1 MSSSRSAERENSD
14 QMRFCIQ
21 VVKQASVDIDGV
33 RTSSIGPGMLVL
45 LGVGKED
52 DEAVADKM
60 IAKLLKMRIF
70 SDSEGKTNL
79 SLADIDGEMLLVSQ
93 FTLYA
98 DCKHGNRP
106 SFTDSMGPRR
116 AEELYNYVAD
126 KIRPQVKKLGLGVF
140 GADMQ
145 VSLINDGPFTVILD
159 SAAI

>member
-1 MSSSRSAERENSD
+1 
-14 QMRFCIQ
+14 MRFCIQ
-21 VVKQASVDIDGV
+21 VVKEAAVDIEGV

-45 LGVGKED
+45 CGIGKED

-70 SDSEGKTNL
+70 SDSNGKTNL
-79 SLADIDGEMLLVSQ
+79 SISDIDGEILLVSQ

-106 SFTDSMGPRR
+106 SFTDSMGPQR
-116 AEELYNYVAD
+116 AEELYNYIAD
-126 KIRPQVKKLGLGVF
+126 SIRPQVKALGTGVF

>member
-33 RTSSIGPGMLVL
+33 RTSSIGSGMLVL

>member
-1 MSSSRSAERENSD
+1 
-14 QMRFCIQ
+14 MRLCIQ
-21 VVKQASVDIDGV
+21 VVKQASVDIEGV
-33 RTSSIGPGMLVL
+33 RTASIGQGMLVL

-106 SFTDSMGPRR
+106 SFTDSMGPQR
-116 AEELYNYVAD
+116 AEELYKYVAD
-126 KIRPQVKKLGLGVF
+126 KIRPQVKKLELGVF

>member
-1 MSSSRSAERENSD
+1 
-14 QMRFCIQ
+14 MRFCIQ
-21 VVKQASVDIDGV
+21 VVNEASVDIEGK
-33 RTSSIGPGMLVL
+33 RISSIGPGMLVL
-45 LGVGKED
+45 AGVGKED

-60 IAKLLKMRIF
+60 IAKLLKLRIF
-70 SDSEGKTNL
+70 SDADGKTNL
-79 SLADIDGEMLLVSQ
+79 SINDIQGEILLVSQ

-106 SFTDSMGPRR
+106 SFTDSMGPQR
-116 AEELYNYVAD
+116 AEELYNYIAD
-126 KIRPQVKKLGLGVF
+126 SIRPQVKKLELGVF

>member
-1 MSSSRSAERENSD
+1 
-14 QMRFCIQ
+14 MRFCIQ
-21 VVKQASVDIDGV
+21 VVKEAAVDIKGI
-33 RTSSIGPGMLVL
+33 RKSSIGPGMLVL
-45 LGVGKED
+45 CGIGKED

-70 SDSEGKTNL
+70 SDSNGKTNL
-79 SLADIDGEMLLVSQ
+79 SISDIDGEILLVSQ

-106 SFTDSMGPRR
+106 SFTDSMGPQR
-116 AEELYNYVAD
+116 AEELYNYIAD
-126 KIRPQVKKLGLGVF
+126 SIRPQVKALGTGVF

>member
-1 MSSSRSAERENSD
+1 
-14 QMRFCIQ
+14 MRFCIQ
-21 VVKQASVDIDGV
+21 VVKQASVDIDGERV
-33 RTSSIGPGMLVL
+33 SSIGPGMLVL
-45 LGVGKED
+45 CGVGKDD

-60 IAKLLKMRIF
+60 IAKLMKLRIF
-70 SDSEGKTNL
+70 SDENGKTNL
-79 SLADIDGEMLLVSQ
+79 SLTDIGGEMLLVSQ

-106 SFTDSMGPRR
+106 SFTDSMGPQR
-116 AEELYNYVAD
+116 AEELYNYIAD
-126 KIRPQVKKLGLGVF
+126 TIRPQVKKLGTGVF

>member
-1 MSSSRSAERENSD
+1 
-14 QMRFCIQ
+14 MRFCIQ
-21 VVKQASVDIDGV
+21 VVKQASVDIDGE
-33 RTSSIGPGMLVL
+33 RRASIGPGMLVL
-45 LGVGKED
+45 CGIGKED

-70 SDSEGKTNL
+70 SDSNGKTNL
-79 SLADIDGEMLLVSQ
+79 SIADIDGEILLVSQ

-106 SFTDSMGPRR
+106 SFTDSMGPQR
-116 AEELYNYVAD
+116 AEELINYIAE
-126 KIRPQVKKLGLGVF
+126 KIKPQVKMLETGVF

-145 VSLINDGPFTVILD
+145 VGLINDGPFTVILD

>member
-1 MSSSRSAERENSD
+1 
-14 QMRFCIQ
+14 MRFCIQ
-21 VVKQASVDIDGV
+21 VVKEAAVDIEGV
-33 RTSSIGPGMLVL
+33 RKSSIGPGMLVL
-45 LGVGKED
+45 CGIGKED

-70 SDSEGKTNL
+70 SDSNGKTNL
-79 SLADIDGEMLLVSQ
+79 SSQ

-106 SFTDSMGPRR
+106 SFTDSMGPQR
-116 AEELYNYVAD
+116 AEELYNYIAD
-126 KIRPQVKKLGLGVF
+126 SIRPQVKALGTGVF

>member
-1 MSSSRSAERENSD
+1 M
-14 QMRFCIQ
+14 
-21 VVKQASVDIDGV
+21 DIDGV
-33 RTSSIGPGMLVL
+33 RTASIGQGMLVL

>member
-1 MSSSRSAERENSD
+1 
-14 QMRFCIQ
+14 MRFCIQ

-33 RTSSIGPGMLVL
+33 RTASIGPGMLVL

-70 SDSEGKTNL
+70 SDENGKTNL
-79 SLADIDGEMLLVSQ
+79 SLSDINGEMLLVSQ

-106 SFTDSMGPRR
+106 SFTNSMVKMLDC
-116 AEELYNYVAD
+116 LYFY
-126 KIRPQVKKLGLGVF
+126 
-140 GADMQ
+140 
-145 VSLINDGPFTVILD
+145 
-159 SAAI
+159 

>member
-1 MSSSRSAERENSD
+1 
-14 QMRFCIQ
+14 MRFCIQ
-21 VVKQASVDIDGV
+21 VVKQASVDIEGV
-33 RTSSIGPGMLVL
+33 RKASIGQGMLVL
-45 LGVGKED
+45 CGIGKED

-70 SDSEGKTNL
+70 SDSNGKTNL
-79 SLADIDGEMLLVSQ
+79 SIADIDGEILLVSQ

-106 SFTDSMGPRR
+106 SFTDSMGPQR
-116 AEELYNYVAD
+116 AEELYKYIAE
-126 KIRPQVKKLGLGVF
+126 KIKPQVKTLETGVF

-145 VSLINDGPFTVILD
+145 VGLINDGPFTVILD

>member
-1 MSSSRSAERENSD
+1 
-14 QMRFCIQ
+14 MRLCVQ
-21 VVKQASVDIDGV
+21 VVKQASVDIEDV
-33 RTSSIGPGMLVL
+33 RKASIGRGMLVL
-45 LGVGKED
+45 LGVGKDD

-60 IAKLLKMRIF
+60 IAKLLKLRIF
-70 SDSEGKTNL
+70 EDENGKTNL
-79 SLADIDGEMLLVSQ
+79 SLSDIEGEMLLVSQ

-106 SFTDSMGPRR
+106 SFTDSMPPQR
-116 AEELYNYVAD
+116 AEELYDYVAE
-126 KIRPQVKKLGLGVF
+126 KIRPQVKSLGLGVF

>member
-1 MSSSRSAERENSD
+1 
-14 QMRFCIQ
+14 MRFCIQ
-21 VVKQASVDIDGV
+21 VVKEASVDIDGK
-33 RTSSIGPGMLVL
+33 RISSIGPGMLVL
-45 LGVGKED
+45 AGVGKDD

-60 IAKLLKMRIF
+60 IAKLLKLRIF
-70 SDSEGKTNL
+70 SDSDGKTNL
-79 SLADIDGEMLLVSQ
+79 SINDTDGEILLVSQ

-106 SFTDSMGPRR
+106 SFTDSMGPQR
-116 AEELYNYVAD
+116 AEELYNYIAD
-126 KIRPQVKKLGLGVF
+126 SIRPQVKKLELGVF

>member
-1 MSSSRSAERENSD
+1 
-14 QMRFCIQ
+14 MRFCIQ
-21 VVKQASVDIDGV
+21 VVKEAAVDIEGV
-33 RTSSIGPGMLVL
+33 RKSSIGTGMLVL
-45 LGVGKED
+45 CGIGKED

-70 SDSEGKTNL
+70 SDSNGKTNL
-79 SLADIDGEMLLVSQ
+79 SISDIDGEILLVSQ

-106 SFTDSMGPRR
+106 SFTDSMGPQR
-116 AEELYNYVAD
+116 AEELYNYIAD
-126 KIRPQVKKLGLGVF
+126 SIRPQVKTLGTGVF